1 MTKETYLTS
10 EVSDRISLSRN
21 YIMGIAMVM
30 VILFHCGFFP
40 FGYFGYWG
48 VDIFLFVSGF
58 GIYFSLSKN
67 ESLLNFYLKRLV
79 RIMPAAIICGAVFQL
94 TAFSIDWFNPINTLL
109 ALTGLDL
116 WYIRT
121 ILLFYL
127 VSPFIFFC
135 LTRWGIKAVL
145 LMVIVSET
153 MSYSLDTVF
162 HCGNILT
169 LTLTW
174 SAARLPV
181 YILGMTLPY
190 LAEKKHTVLPS
201 WLMAASA
208 FTGVVLLFALRV
220 LQMRYNKGFVMY
232 LFMPSLMLT
241 PAITYVGM
249 RFSEWVRHLP
259 SWMLK
264 CLSFTGILSLEIYLI
279 HEKLIKIGCTV
290 LNVYGVDTLLS
301 KALCVCLSFLFA
313 WLLHKLCSTFRKRV
327 LKHIS

>member
-1 MTKETYLTS
+1 
-10 EVSDRISLSRN
+10 
-21 YIMGIAMVM
+21 MGIAMVM
-30 VILFHCGFFP
+30 VILFHCGYFP
-40 FGYFGYWG
+40 FDYFGYWG

-94 TAFSIDWFNPINTLL
+94 TGCNHTNALL
-109 ALTGLDL
+109 ALMGLEL

-127 VSPFIFFC
+127 ISPFLFFC
-135 LTRWGIKAVL
+135 LTRWGIKAVV
-145 LMVIVSET
+145 LMVIVSEA
-153 MSYSLDTVF
+153 MSYSLDAAF
-162 HCGNILT
+162 QCGNILT

-174 SAARLPV
+174 SAARLPI
-181 YILGMTLPY
+181 YILGMALPY
-190 LAEKKHTVLPS
+190 LAEKKHKVLPS
-201 WLMAASA
+201 WFMAASA

-232 LFMPSLMLT
+232 LFMPSLLLT

-249 RFSEWVRHLP
+249 RFSEWARHLP

-264 CLSFTGILSLEIYLI
+264 CLSFTGTLSLEIYLI

-290 LNVYGVDTLLS
+290 LNVYGVDILLS
-301 KALCVCLSFLFA
+301 KSLCVCLSFLFA
-313 WLLHKLCSTFRKRV
+313 WLLHRLCSTFRKRV